1 MSSLGPGAPTENF
14 FMNVVFLG
22 DSSWFPLLCKWNA
35 FTIDT
40 GTGRLPRLP
49 ELNGKIFATGLGGST
64 STMSGRTVA
73 PALPDERKSGVL
85 PIRFVDGLLDTV
97 GKPMIVAERDGSVV
111 LANMRAR
118 QCLESQGHSDLSG
131 LNVFQDVLKREAQEV
146 LSRLEAGHHEVEL
159 EVERG
164 GRKTR
169 ARVQWLPE
177 PDWLIVQFESTNG
190 DVADPGT
197 QMTVQELLQER
208 EITYRNL
215 LAAYLKLQEVNRQ
228 KTVFLASAAHEL
240 KTPLAVIKGYYD
252 LLLTGSLGRLTDKQK
267 DILEESKDSCE
278 RLVRLVSMFL
288 NYSAL
293 ESGKLVLQLR
303 ENDLRDCL
311 DELAKRWSEAF
322 QRKSVRLDTNFDP
335 SIPTFKFDYQKVQQA
350 AANLLDNSLKHTPSG
365 GNVALVA
372 KPHFWERRVADAM
385 PSQER
390 RRFRLPRPNSVEVS
404 VTDSGAGIPP
414 EHHQE
419 IFEDFVRV
427 DRNTSGMGLGL
438 AIAKRL
444 VQAHRGKI
452 WVESEAKKGSTFRFL
467 LPIEQG

>member
-1 MSSLGPGAPTENF
+1 
-14 FMNVVFLG
+14 
-22 DSSWFPLLCKWNA
+22 
-35 FTIDT
+35 
-40 GTGRLPRLP
+40 
-49 ELNGKIFATGLGGST
+49 
-64 STMSGRTVA
+64 MSGRVVVPLTAEGLFPV
-73 PALPDERKSGVL
+73 ALPLASVRGILEA
-85 PIRFVDGLLDTV
+85 VDGAVFVADRRGQLLAGNRGARQFLGLADEPETSRGNLFAELFQSEARALCEELAGGSFV
-97 GKPMIVAERDGSVV
+97 EREIERDG
-111 LANMRAR
+111 AR
-118 QCLESQGHSDLSG
+118 KIARLQLSPES
-131 LNVFQDVLKREAQEV
+131 
-146 LSRLEAGHHEVEL
+146 
-159 EVERG
+159 
-164 GRKTR
+164 
-169 ARVQWLPE
+169 
-177 PDWLIVQFESTNG
+177 DWVIVQIRDKSSESG
-190 DVADPGT
+190 PADAGT
-197 QMTVQELLQER
+197 QLTVQELLQER

-252 LLLTGSLGRLTDKQK
+252 LLLAGSLGRLTEKQK
-267 DILEESKDSCE
+267 DILEESKESCE

-311 DELAKRWSEAF
+311 DEMAKRWAEAF
-322 QRKSVRLDTNFDP
+322 QRKGVRLEVQLDP
-335 SIPTFKFDYQKVQQA
+335 SIPTFRFDYQKVQQA
-350 AANLLDNSLKHTPSG
+350 AANLLDNALKHTPAG
-365 GNVALVA
+365 GNVTLVA
-372 KPHFWERRVADAM
+372 KPHFWERRVADVA
-385 PSQER
+385 PNQER

-404 VTDSGAGIPP
+404 VTDSGSGISA

>member
-1 MSSLGPGAPTENF
+1 MVNARAKKCLDDHGKSDVYSLNIFKE
-14 FMNVVFLG
+14 
-22 DSSWFPLLCKWNA
+22 LLDIEPREISKRIESGEHEIELAGKTGSKSFHARLRWIPETDWVA
-35 FTIDT
+35 IQFTNE
-40 GTGRLPRLP
+40 P
-49 ELNGKIFATGLGGST
+49 EA
-64 STMSGRTVA
+64 
-73 PALPDERKSGVL
+73 
-85 PIRFVDGLLDTV
+85 VDG
-97 GKPMIVAERDGSVV
+97 
-111 LANMRAR
+111 
-118 QCLESQGHSDLSG
+118 
-131 LNVFQDVLKREAQEV
+131 
-146 LSRLEAGHHEVEL
+146 
-159 EVERG
+159 
-164 GRKTR
+164 
-169 ARVQWLPE
+169 
-177 PDWLIVQFESTNG
+177 NG
-190 DVADPGT
+190 TP
-197 QMTVQELLQER
+197 QPTVQELLQER

-252 LLLTGSLGRLTDKQK
+252 LLLTNSLGKLTDKQK
-267 DILEESKDSCE
+267 DILEESKESCE

-311 DELAKRWSEAF
+311 VEMTARWSEAF
-322 QRKSVRLDTNFDP
+322 QRKGVKLESQIDP

-350 AANLLDNSLKHTPSG
+350 AANLLDNALKHTPSG
-365 GNVALVA
+365 GTVMLRA
-372 KPHFWERRVADAM
+372 KPHFWERRVAEVA
-385 PSQER
+385 PVEER

-404 VTDSGAGIPP
+404 VTDSGTGIAP

-444 VQAHRGKI
+444 IQAHRGKI
-452 WVESEAKKGSTFRFL
+452 WVESESQRGSTFAFL
-467 LPIEQG
+467 LPMDQT

>member
-1 MSSLGPGAPTENF
+1 VQWNGITIDSPMTRWDYDQTPRENF
-14 FMNVVFLG
+14 CHSAGDRVNAK
-22 DSSWFPLLCKWNA
+22 DSSSRVA
-35 FTIDT
+35 S
-40 GTGRLPRLP
+40 
-49 ELNGKIFATGLGGST
+49 ST
-64 STMSGRTVA
+64 TA
-73 PALPDERKSGVL
+73 
-85 PIRFVDGLLDTV
+85 DGLFPTV
-97 GKPMIVAERDGSVV
+97 VPV
-111 LANMRAR
+111 LAMREILDGIEMPILVA
-118 QCLESQGHSDLSG
+118 D
-131 LNVFQDVLKREAQEV
+131 
-146 LSRLEAGHHEVEL
+146 
-159 EVERG
+159 RG
-164 GRKTR
+164 GRLLSANGA
-169 ARVQWLPE
+169 ARRVLGYAETGHDHGVNIFQELFRTDGSDLERELAAGKASAEREIVRGDSRRIAHIQLTSESDWFVVQIKERPT
-177 PDWLIVQFESTNG
+177 DSAASNS
-190 DVADPGT
+190 AT
-197 QMTVQELLQER
+197 QLTVQELLQER

-252 LLLTGSLGRLTDKQK
+252 LLLAGSLGRLTEKQK
-267 DILEESKDSCE
+267 DILEESKESCE

-311 DELAKRWSEAF
+311 DEMAKRWAEAF
-322 QRKSVRLDTNFDP
+322 QRKGVKLEVQLDP
-335 SIPTFKFDYQKVQQA
+335 SIPTFRFDYQKVQQA

-365 GNVALVA
+365 GSVTLVA
-372 KPHFWERRVADAM
+372 KPHFWERRVAEVT
-385 PSQER
+385 PNQER

-452 WVESEAKKGSTFRFL
+452 WVESEAKKGSTFSFL
-467 LPIEQG
+467 LPIEQS

>member
-1 MSSLGPGAPTENF
+1 
-14 FMNVVFLG
+14 V
-22 DSSWFPLLCKWNA
+22 
-35 FTIDT
+35 
-40 GTGRLPRLP
+40 
-49 ELNGKIFATGLGGST
+49 
-64 STMSGRTVA
+64 VA
-73 PALPDERKSGVL
+73 PARPEASFPTAL
-85 PIRFVDGLLDTV
+85 PISSLRGIVGAIDKPILVSDRAGHILAINEAAKHFFGFPVD
-97 GKPMIVAERDGSVV
+97 
-111 LANMRAR
+111 
-118 QCLESQGHSDLSG
+118 SQVEK
-131 LNVFQDVLKREAQEV
+131 LNVFDDLLKWEAAELVEELSSGKGVIDRELDHA
-146 LSRLEAGHHEVEL
+146 S
-159 EVERG
+159 
-164 GRKTR
+164 GRKLVRMQPAAESEWIVT
-169 ARVQWLPE
+169 QIKDKTPE
-177 PDWLIVQFESTNG
+177 G
-190 DVADPGT
+190 DAAT
-197 QMTVQELLQER
+197 QLTVQELLQER

-252 LLLTGSLGRLTDKQK
+252 LLLAGSLGRLTEKQK
-267 DILEESKDSCE
+267 DILEESKESCE

-311 DELAKRWSEAF
+311 DEMAKRWAEAF
-322 QRKSVRLDTNFDP
+322 QRKNVRLEVQLDP
-335 SIPTFKFDYQKVQQA
+335 SIPTFRFDYQKVQQA
-350 AANLLDNSLKHTPSG
+350 AANLLDNALKHTPSG
-365 GNVALVA
+365 GNVTLVA
-372 KPHFWERRVADAM
+372 KPHFWERRVADVA
-385 PSQER
+385 PNQER

-404 VTDSGAGIPP
+404 VTDSGGGIPA

-452 WVESEAKKGSTFRFL
+452 WVESETKRGSTFRFL
-467 LPIEQG
+467 LPIEQS